1 MILMSSNNWST
12 VPIRTQLYKRIK
24 DIVGLQVDP
33 TITSPSQFIDLALRG
48 IIERMERSLNGNDV
62 PQDVAG
68 TAGLSDKLKSKLKMG
83 RS

>member
-33 TITSPSQFIDLALRG
+33 TITSPSQFIDLALRDT
-48 IIERMERSLNGNDV
+48 IERMERQRDGNNN
-62 PQDVAG
+62 PQDG
-68 TAGLSDKLKSKLKMG
+68 TEQTGLSDKLKSKLMG